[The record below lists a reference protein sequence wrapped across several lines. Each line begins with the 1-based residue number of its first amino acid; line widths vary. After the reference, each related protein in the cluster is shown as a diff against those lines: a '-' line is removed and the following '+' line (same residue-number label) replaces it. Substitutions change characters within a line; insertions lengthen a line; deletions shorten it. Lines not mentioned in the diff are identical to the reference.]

1 MVDQLCR
8 RRDVRVGVLV
18 RVLMVRGVLQPP
30 PHMVS
35 TFLRNAASTGSEV
48 TDEPVVDVL
57 GERGG
62 HGELAGG
69 VERDVGDA
77 VPPVP
82 VVHPATTRTRPT
94 APVTQNRPGAEES
107 RVAVIGVLLRWW
119 EGRAPAH
126 RTDVVVAL

>member
-1 MVDQLCR
+1 
-8 RRDVRVGVLV
+8 
-18 RVLMVRGVLQPP
+18 
-30 PHMVS
+30 MVS

-57 GERGG
+57 GELEGAAV
-62 HGELAGG
+62 ELAGG
-69 VERDVGDA
+69 VECDVGDA

-94 APVTQNRPGAEES
+94 APVTQNRPGAEET